1 MPGKKP
7 GKPGKPG
14 KNPEISLIL
23 EVKPSQPPE
32 PTVSRG
38 VAMERAPERVR
49 KAFEGTQPKAK
60 LCSLARAFQDSGK
73 VIKNTGS

>member
-1 MPGKKP
+1 
-7 GKPGKPG
+7 
-14 KNPEISLIL
+14 
-23 EVKPSQPPE
+23 
-32 PTVSRG
+32 
-38 VAMERAPERVR
+38 MERAPERVR